1 MTILYVYYQVQA
13 DQAATLSPAVGRMQA
28 RLRSTMPGLAAN
40 LSRRVPDPSSLG
52 ADSPT
57 ATPSATPETWMEI
70 YQFNGHADHR
80 AWLKLVTALDTA
92 VAQLPSGMLGQRHVE
107 WFDRIGT

>member
-40 LSRRVPDPSSLG
+40 LSRRVPDPSTNG
-52 ADSPT
+52 AVAQAAAST
-57 ATPSATPETWMEI
+57 ATTETWMEI

-92 VAQLPSGMLGQRHVE
+92 VGQLPPGMLGQRHVE